1 MSAMKPPSVHSTC
14 PTTNEAAPEA
24 SQTTASATSSGWPMR
39 RTGRPAATARMSM
52 IFEASI
58 MSVTTRPG
66 ATALMRTP
74 FSAASIAAERVSE
87 ITAAFDA
94 E

>member
-1 MSAMKPPSVHSTC
+1 VPDD
-14 PTTNEAAPEA
+14 ER
-24 SQTTASATSSGWPMR
+24 GG
-39 RTGRPAATARMSM
+39 TGGEPND
-52 IFEASI
+52 SI

-66 ATALMRTP
+66 ATALIRTP

>member
-1 MSAMKPPSVHSTC
+1 
-14 PTTNEAAPEA
+14 
-24 SQTTASATSSGWPMR
+24 
-39 RTGRPAATARMSM
+39 
-52 IFEASI
+52 

-74 FSAASIAAERVSE
+74 FSAYSMAAERVSE
-87 ITAAFDA
+87 TTAAFDA